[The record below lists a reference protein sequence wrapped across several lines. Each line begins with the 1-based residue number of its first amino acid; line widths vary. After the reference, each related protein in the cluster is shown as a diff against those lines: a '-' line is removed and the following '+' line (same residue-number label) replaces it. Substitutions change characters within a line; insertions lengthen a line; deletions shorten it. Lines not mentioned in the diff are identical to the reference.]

1 MLQQLINA
9 LSLGSTYA
17 LMALGLAIIFSTMG
31 VINFAHGELLTLGG
45 YIMWVALGAGVPWPA
60 VIPITVAG
68 TALLAIAMERVAFR
82 PLRGASMVTL
92 LLTSLALSFFIQT
105 ILGIVLGARAK
116 AVDVPN
122 WTSDVLRVGSVQ
134 LPVLQVATTIVTVTC
149 LVALA
154 VFLRR
159 SRIGTAMRAASDD
172 LGMVRLL
179 GIRASRVFVLAF
191 ALSGVLAGIAALL
204 YVARSGSVQPD
215 TGVAPLIKAFVAV
228 IIGGVGSI
236 GGAVVGGFLLGALEV
251 LLQANLPSGVRPMSD
266 AFALIVLIAVLMV
279 RPSGLLG
286 RRGQFV

>member
-17 LMALGLAIIFSTMG
+17 LMAMGLAIIFSTMG

-45 YIMWVALGAGVPWPA
+45 YIMWVALGSGVPWPA
-60 VIPITVAG
+60 VLPITIAG
-68 TALLAIAMERVAFR
+68 TAVLAIVMERVAFR

-92 LLTSLALSFFIQT
+92 LVTSFALSFFIQT
-105 ILGIVLGARAK
+105 VLGIVLGARAK

-134 LPVLQVATTIVTVTC
+134 LPVLQVATTIVTVIC

-154 VFLRR
+154 IFLRR
-159 SRIGTAMRAASDD
+159 SRMGIAMRAASDD

-179 GIRASRVFVLAF
+179 GIRASRVFGLAF
-191 ALSGVLAGIAALL
+191 ALSGMLAGIAALL

-236 GGAVVGGFLLGALEV
+236 GGAVVGGFVLGVLEV

-266 AFALIVLIAVLMV
+266 AFALIVLIAVLMA
-279 RPSGLLG
+279 RPSGILG
-286 RRGQFV
+286 RQGRFV